1 MHIVADENIPLVKEY
16 FGQYGEINLLP
27 GRKIQRSDLMSAELL
42 LVRSV
47 TSVGESLLQG
57 SAVKFVGSATIGE
70 DHISK
75 QYLQS
80 SSIGYSNAPGAN
92 ANSVVEYVFA
102 AIIDWCNR
110 RGRELA
116 TLSLGIIGVGA
127 IGSALRAVA
136 EELGLEVNCYDPP
149 KGLGSAG
156 QVPLQ
161 IIRSDVISIHTPL
174 TNHGLC
180 ATHHLIDGEF
190 LASLPGGQLLI
201 NSSRGAVVDNCQLHQ
216 FLKQNPQRLDVAL
229 DVWEGE
235 PSVNLGLLEEV
246 LIATPHIA
254 GYSYDGKVLATRM
267 LHQAWRSFIGLREA
281 LSLTDVPQ
289 LNVGETVCRTIFEIP
304 VGVSLVQGLQV
315 AVNVAFDIRVDD
327 QKMRDLKN
335 QACDKAAFDDYR
347 KNYPKR
353 REFNCFQFN
362 FKSGQE
368 DLARHLGVLGFHTV
382 KVSGVH

>member
-1 MHIVADENIPLVKEY
+1 MRIVADENIPLVKEY
-16 FGQYGEINLLP
+16 FSQYGEINLLP
-27 GRKIQRSDLMSAELL
+27 GRKIQNSDLESAGLL

-47 TSVGESLLQG
+47 TSVDEPLLRG
-57 SAVKFVGSATIGE
+57 SAVKFIGSATIGE
-70 DHISK
+70 DHINK

-80 SSIGYSNAPGAN
+80 RGIGYSNAPGAN
-92 ANSVVEYVFA
+92 ANSVVEYVFS
-102 AIIDWCNR
+102 AIIDWCVR
-110 RGRELA
+110 RDREMA
-116 TLSLGIIGVGA
+116 ALSLGIIGVGA
-127 IGSALRAVA
+127 IGSALRSVA
-136 EELGLEVNCYDPP
+136 EKLGLEVNCYDPP
-149 KGLGSAG
+149 KGLGAVG
-156 QVPLQ
+156 QVPPRVIQ
-161 IIRSDVISIHTPL
+161 SDIISIHTPL
-174 TNHGLC
+174 TKHGPC
-180 ATHHLIDGEF
+180 PTHHLIDGEF

-216 FLKQNPQRLDVAL
+216 FLRQNPQRLDVIL

-267 LHQAWRSFIGLREA
+267 LHQAWRSFIGLRETP
-281 LSLTDVPQ
+281 SFTKTTQ
-289 LNVGETVCRTIFEIP
+289 LNVGEELAGTVFEIP
-304 VGVSLVQGLQV
+304 LGVSLMEGLQT
-315 AVNVAFDIRVDD
+315 AVNVAFDIRADD

-335 QACDKAAFDDYR
+335 QACDKAAFDGYR

-368 DLARHLGVLGFHTV
+368 RLARDLGILGFRTA
-382 KVSGVH
+382 KIQGRR